1 MAGLGPAA
9 ATALLAAGIGLH
21 LGFVNGPPEWEW
33 AYREAALAAAPALL
47 AVLVAAVAVWSAALL
62 RTGPRAPLLGV
73 LAVVFSLAVVA
84 AQPGGFVRVVQS
96 ISSRHSFSYVYDAAV
111 APPARQS

>member
-1 MAGLGPAA
+1 MPSAAAPPARSGAAAGRSWPAWALAA
-9 ATALLAAGIGLH
+9 ATVLLAAGIGLH
-21 LGFVNGPPEWEW
+21 VGFVNGPPEWEW

-47 AVLVAAVAVWSAALL
+47 AVLAAAVAVWFAAVP
-62 RTGPRAPLLGV
+62 RPARGPLLLGV

-96 ISSRHSFSYVYDAAV
+96 ISS
-111 APPARQS
+111 